1 MQAHPDVERRTCL
14 PAGRR
19 RTYNSKKM
27 KNSEI
32 QGLSTEEVIA
42 RINEEKANL
51 TKMKFAHTVS
61 AIENPTRITKV
72 RKDVARLNT
81 ELTKRKAEA
90 QASAATESASE

>member
-1 MQAHPDVERRTCL
+1 
-14 PAGRR
+14 
-19 RTYNSKKM
+19 M

-32 QGLSTEEVIA
+32 HELSTEEVIA

-90 QASAATESASE
+90 KASAATESGSCFS